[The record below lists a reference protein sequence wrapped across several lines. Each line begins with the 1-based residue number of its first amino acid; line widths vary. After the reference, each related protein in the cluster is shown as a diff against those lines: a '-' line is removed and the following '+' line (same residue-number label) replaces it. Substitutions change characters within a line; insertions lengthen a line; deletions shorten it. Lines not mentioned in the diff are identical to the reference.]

1 MLKCDINEVMEDIKE
16 MTIKEKN
23 KFLEKLN
30 NELYDFALKVDDLR
44 ETINDEYVESVKKKL
59 SESIQLLLTE
69 KHWEDMVGFDGTG
82 YLLKRDRGIQAWITL
97 CFDHY
102 CLFGGQSWSISVT
115 TGLSNIENAFPDL
128 VKKLGINNQSGQAS
142 ISIPADEAALL
153 PTLKRIVS
161 AWCNGGQN
169 NEGCQSNEKDV

>member
-1 MLKCDINEVMEDIKE
+1 MFKCDINEVMEDIKK

-23 KFLEKLN
+23 NFLEKLN

-44 ETINDEYVESVKKKL
+44 ETINDEYVESMKKKL

-69 KHWEDMVGFDGTG
+69 KHWEDMVEFDGTG
-82 YLLKRDRGIQAWITL
+82 YLLKRDCGIQAWITL

-102 CLFGGQSWSISVT
+102 CLFGGQSWSIRVT
-115 TGLSNIENAFPDL
+115 TGLSIIENAFPDL

-153 PTLKRIVS
+153 PTLKKIVF
-161 AWCNGGQN
+161 AWCGKEDGNAG
-169 NEGCQSNEKDV
+169 SVTNEKDV